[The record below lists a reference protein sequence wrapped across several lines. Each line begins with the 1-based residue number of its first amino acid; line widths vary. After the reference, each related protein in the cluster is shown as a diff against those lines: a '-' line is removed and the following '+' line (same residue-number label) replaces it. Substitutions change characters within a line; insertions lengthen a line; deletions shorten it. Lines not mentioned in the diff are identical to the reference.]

1 MTKIKNRIRFQTV
14 IIVLCLTS
22 LIFACKKDDENNNIP
37 LVEVFIDININDPA
51 YLKLKSI
58 GGWEYLTGGSRG
70 LIAYRLSQNEIKV
83 YDRHC
88 TFQPSSTC
96 ALVSVDATNITASDQ
111 CCGSSFLLINGS
123 VSRPPA
129 VLPLKEYSTIFDGT
143 TLSIR
148 N

>member
-1 MTKIKNRIRFQTV
+1 MAKIKNRFHIAKMLIV
-14 IIVLCLTS
+14 ISLTCS
-22 LIFACKKDDENNNIP
+22 LLACKKDSENNNIP
-37 LVEVFIDININDPA
+37 LVDVYVDVNINDPA
-51 YLKLKSI
+51 YLKLKSV

-70 LIAYRLSQNEIKV
+70 LIAYRISQTEFKV

-88 TFQPSSTC
+88 TFQPSNTC
-96 ALVSVDATNITASDQ
+96 ALVSVDLNNATASDQ
-111 CCGSSFLLINGS
+111 CCGSSFLLLNGS

-129 VLPLKEYSTIFDGT
+129 VLPLKEYTTIFDGT

>member
-1 MTKIKNRIRFQTV
+1 MAKLTKRSFLYIFL
-14 IIVLCLTS
+14 VLSLPFCLTHCQDNES
-22 LIFACKKDDENNNIP
+22 NNIP
-37 LVEVFIDININDPA
+37 LVEVFIDINVNDPA
-51 YLKLKSI
+51 YLNLKTI

-70 LIAYRLSQNEIKV
+70 LIAFRVSQEQIIV

-96 ALVSVDATNITASDQ
+96 ALVSVDATNFTASDQ
-111 CCGSSFLLINGS
+111 CCGSSFLLQNGS

-129 VLPLKEYSTIFDGT
+129 NLPLKRYNTSFDGT
-143 TLSIR
+143 ILKIR